1 MVATSDEN
9 GSISVSLPRDSQAD
23 ISSALKAIKLEK
35 IADTPTEVLPGRAL
49 DVESIANQ
57 HGGFI
62 DIIASRRV
70 NPEPLCRVFDSGLGV
85 DALRFPFTN
94 RYGESL
100 SVPFE
105 GLNSI
110 SSPSGVP
117 YPSASFGSTDL
128 SVPAGHLGFTWP
140 LEYFTWFDPARNQEI
155 VSATWKL
162 IGKEVSVSQPVQDIP
177 ICQQSGQYGGCT
189 PLDGSLANRVYQ
201 QAFSSV
207 TVLSNEA
214 MRLRKKGIWRPTGKV
229 RTPHYSVAGNALREI
244 RALLRLPPD
253 SLVCPN
259 YTPQSCRQVEI
270 QKAELLRQLDRIFKT
285 KLPRE
290 LRSLL
295 RLIPG
300 ERKQFQAELRKL
312 PDRYV
317 TCGR

>member
-1 MVATSDEN
+1 VATSDEN
-9 GSISVSLPRDSQAD
+9 GSISISIPRDGQAD

-35 IADTPTEVLPGRAL
+35 IADTPIEVLPGSAL
-49 DVESIANQ
+49 EVESIANQ

-85 DALRFPFTN
+85 EALRFPFTN

-100 SVPFE
+100 SVASE

-128 SVPAGHLGFTWP
+128 SLPAGHLGFTWP
-140 LEYFTWFDPARNQEI
+140 VEYFTWFDQEI

-162 IGKEVSVSQPVQDIP
+162 IGKEVSVSQPLQDIP
-177 ICQQSGQYGGCT
+177 ICQQAGQYDGCA
-189 PLDGSLANRVYQ
+189 PLDTSLVNRVYQ

-229 RTPHYSVAGNALREI
+229 RTPHYAIAGNALRAI

-253 SLVCPN
+253 SLVCSS
-259 YTPQSCRQVEI
+259 YTPQSCRQVEVP
-270 QKAELLRQLDRIFKT
+270 KAELQRQLDRIFKT

-300 ERKQFQAELRKL
+300 ERKEFQAELRKL

-317 TCGR
+317 TCGRQ